1 MNINQLV
8 FRNLKK
14 NLKNYYLYVFALV
27 FSVALYFSFVTL
39 QYSPAL
45 DDVKGSIKGGASIK
59 AASVLLIAIVGIFLL
74 YANSIFIKRRGREIG
89 LLQLIGMTKQKI
101 SKLLNAENFIL
112 YVVSM
117 AIGIIAGFIG
127 SKLML
132 MVLFKVT
139 GVNAIANLHFSGMA
153 LLQTLIVFF
162 VIYGLIMLRNRWFIN
177 RQTILSLFRTT
188 SSTEQRV
195 KKISVFEIIIGVLG
209 IAFISSGYYISSQLF
224 TGTYTSM
231 LALLLAMIYILAS
244 VIIGTFLFYKG
255 SVSFIAN
262 IVRKRKNGYLAI
274 HEVLSL
280 SSIMFRLKSNALLL
294 TIITTVSALA
304 IGLLSLSYISY
315 YSAEK
320 TAEQQIPSHFVMGS
334 EKEAN
339 TFTRALSDKHI
350 AYDLKQV
357 KVIRAKFDAKKLMD
371 MDAELKNMNNEPGI
385 LTLPVISEKNAPNI
399 HVGNNE
405 VILSGYSDLLKKFM
419 PIKSSGDVKLL
430 IKKPLDLKVLDLKKD
445 YLISYNF
452 TFGGLPVA
460 VVSQDVFEQLD
471 QQKDPK
477 LQLDQQKYLQF
488 ENSLYIAVNIKDKKN
503 LEKAN
508 NVFNSLKLGENSM
521 SQLASAQQQ
530 KQTIGL
536 MMFIV
541 GFLGLSFL
549 VTSGCIL
556 YFKQM
561 NESEE
566 EQSSY
571 TILRK
576 LGFTEKDLLKG
587 IRLKQLFNFGIPLV
601 VGLLHSYFAVQS
613 GWFFFG
619 GELWTPMLIVMSI
632 YTVLYS
638 IFGFLSVQ
646 YYKKVIK
653 ESL

>member
-1 MNINQLV
+1 MNINQLI

-45 DDVKGSIKGGASIK
+45 DGVKGSIKGGASIK

-74 YANSIFIKRRGREIG
+74 YANSIFIKRRGKEIG

-101 SKLLNAENFIL
+101 SRLLNAENFIL
-112 YVVSM
+112 YVAAMV
-117 AIGIIAGFIG
+117 IGIIAGFIG

-153 LLQTLIVFF
+153 LLQTIIVFF
-162 VIYGLIMLRNRWFIN
+162 IIYGLIMLRNRRFIKK
-177 RQTILSLFRTT
+177 QTILSLFRTT

-195 KKISVFEIIIGVLG
+195 KKISVFEIIIGVFG
-209 IAFISSGYYISSQLF
+209 IVLISSGYYISSKLF
-224 TGTYTSM
+224 TGSYTSM
-231 LALLLAMIYILAS
+231 LELLLAMIYILAS

-304 IGLLSLSYISY
+304 IGLLALSYISY

-320 TAEQQIPSHFVMGS
+320 TAEQQIPAHFVMGS
-334 EKEAN
+334 EKEAA

-350 AYDLKQV
+350 AYDQKQV
-357 KVIRAKFDAKKLMD
+357 KVIQAKFDAKKIMD
-371 MDAELKNMNNEPGI
+371 SELKNMNNDPGV

-399 HVGNNE
+399 HVEKSE

-419 PIKSSGDVKLL
+419 PIQSSGDVKLL
-430 IKKPLDLKVLDLKKD
+430 IKKPIDLKVMDMKKD

-460 VVSQDVFEQLD
+460 VVSQNVFEQLD
-471 QQKDPK
+471 KQKDPK
-477 LQLDQQKYLQF
+477 LQL
-488 ENSLYIAVNIKDKKN
+488 ENSQYNAVNIKDDKN
-503 LEKAN
+503 LEQAN
-508 NVFNSLKLGENSM
+508 RVFTSLKLSDNSM

-536 MMFIV
+536 MMFVV

-587 IRLKQLFNFGIPLV
+587 IRLKQLFNFGIPLII
-601 VGLLHSYFAVQS
+601 GLLHSYFAVQS
-613 GWFFFG
+613 GWFLFG

-638 IFGFLSVQ
+638 VFGFLSIQ

>member
-1 MNINQLV
+1 MNINQLI

-45 DDVKGSIKGGASIK
+45 DGVKGSIKGGASIK

-74 YANSIFIKRRGREIG
+74 YANSIFIKRRGKEIG

-101 SKLLNAENFIL
+101 ARLLNAENFIL
-112 YVVSM
+112 YVTAMV
-117 AIGIIAGFIG
+117 IGIIAGFIG

-162 VIYGLIMLRNRWFIN
+162 IIYGLIMLRNRRFIKK
-177 RQTILSLFRTT
+177 QTILSLFRTT

-195 KKISVFEIIIGVLG
+195 KKISVFEIIIGVFG
-209 IAFISSGYYISSQLF
+209 IVLISSGYYISSKLF
-224 TGTYTSM
+224 TGSYTSM
-231 LALLLAMIYILAS
+231 LELLLAMIYILAS

-304 IGLLSLSYISY
+304 IGLLALSYISY

-320 TAEQQIPSHFVMGS
+320 TAEQQIPAHFVMGS
-334 EKEAN
+334 EKEAA

-350 AYDLKQV
+350 AYDQKQV
-357 KVIRAKFDAKKLMD
+357 KVIQAKFDAKKIMD
-371 MDAELKNMNNEPGI
+371 SELKNMKNDPGV

-399 HVGNNE
+399 HVENNE

-419 PIKSSGDVKLL
+419 PIQSSGDVKLL
-430 IKKPLDLKVLDLKKD
+430 IKEPVDLKVMDMKKD

-460 VVSQDVFEQLD
+460 VVSQHVFEQLD
-471 QQKDPK
+471 KQKDPK
-477 LQLDQQKYLQF
+477 LQF
-488 ENSLYIAVNIKDKKN
+488 ENSQYNAVNIKDNKN
-503 LEKAN
+503 LEQAN
-508 NVFNSLKLGENSM
+508 RVFTSLKLSDKSM

-536 MMFIV
+536 MMFVV

-587 IRLKQLFNFGIPLV
+587 IRQKQLFNFGIPLII
-601 VGLLHSYFAVQS
+601 GLLHSYFAVQS
-613 GWFFFG
+613 GWFLFG

-632 YTVLYS
+632 YTALYS
-638 IFGFLSVQ
+638 VFGFLSVQ
-646 YYKKVIK
+646 YYKKVFK